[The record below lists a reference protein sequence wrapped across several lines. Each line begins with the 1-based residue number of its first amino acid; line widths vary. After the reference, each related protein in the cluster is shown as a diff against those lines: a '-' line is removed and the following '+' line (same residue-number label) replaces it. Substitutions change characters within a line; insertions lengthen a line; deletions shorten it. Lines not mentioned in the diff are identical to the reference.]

1 MSGIVSDIL
10 SITDDILGLRDDLG
24 ALKHPIYILTRT
36 WAGQEIGDGAAVDSS
51 AQILPTPYLVDYSH
65 SIKLREGGAIR
76 EGDIVLKMISKQS
89 YPNEDQIDCS
99 TATKKIE
106 KFYYING
113 KMYEVI
119 SVTSEYVYWN
129 VHLRRTAKQ
138 ITYFPA
144 EP

>member
-1 MSGIVSDIL
+1 MPSIVDDIK
-10 SITDDILGLRDDLG
+10 SCTDDILGIRDDLG

-36 WAGQEIGDGAAVDSS
+36 WSGQEIGDGTAVDTT

-65 SIKLREGGAIR
+65 SIKIREGGAIR
-76 EGDIVLKMISKQS
+76 EGDILLKMISKQS
-89 YPNEDQIDCS
+89 YPNESDIDCT
-99 TATKKIE
+99 TATTKIE
-106 KFYYING
+106 KFYYIDG

-138 ITYFPA
+138 KTYL
-144 EP
+144 